1 MKSIQSSFSI
11 LLALVLVLFSSNAF
25 ALRVKDVSRVKEVR
39 ENQLT
44 GYGLV
49 IGLSGTGDKS
59 RSTQFMAQ
67 NLMQTFGTIIT
78 NANDIRNNNAAAVMV
93 TANISAFAK
102 PGDKI
107 DVIVSSVAD
116 AKSLEGGVL
125 LQTQLVAPN
134 GEVVAVAQGPVSVGG
149 ASASAAGSS
158 TRTAIVTSGRVP
170 NGAIVEREIFTNLG
184 DEATMEFVLTSNDF
198 ELANQ
203 VAEMITSNVAPAQ
216 AVDGSTIRVDIP
228 QQFIFNRV
236 PFIAQIQRLPLNY
249 QPESAKVIVNERT
262 GTIVIGNQV
271 RLLPAAVAHGGIT
284 VTIQATNSVSQPNAF
299 GQGQT
304 LGATNAD
311 IKIDEKEGHLVQLGK
326 SATLQDL
333 VTALNAIGATPIDLI
348 TILQALKEAGS
359 LQANLEII

>member
-1 MKSIQSSFSI
+1 MKTLKTILTTTLALLLLMPSFS
-11 LLALVLVLFSSNAF
+11 F
-25 ALRVKDVSRVKEVR
+25 ALRIKDISRVKEVR
-39 ENQLT
+39 DNLLS

-67 NLMQTFGTIIT
+67 NLMQTFGSIIT

-93 TANISAFAK
+93 TANLSAFAK
-102 PGDKI
+102 PGDRI
-107 DVIVSSVAD
+107 DVMVSSVAD

-125 LQTQLVAPN
+125 LQTQLFAPN
-134 GEVVAVAQGPVSVGG
+134 GEVVAVAQGSVSVGG
-149 ASASAAGSS
+149 TSASAAGSS
-158 TRTAIVTSGRVP
+158 TRTSIVTSGRVP
-170 NGAIVEREIFTNLG
+170 NGAIVEREVVTHLG
-184 DEATMEFVLTSNDF
+184 DEATMEFVLNTNDF
-198 ELANQ
+198 ELASQ
-203 VAEMITSNVAPAQ
+203 VAEMITSNVSPAQ

-228 QQFIFNRV
+228 QQFMFNRV
-236 PFIAQIQRLPLNY
+236 PFVAQIQRLPVNY
-249 QPESAKVIVNERT
+249 QQESNKVIVNERT

-271 RLLPAAVAHGGIT
+271 RLQPAAIAHGGIT
-284 VTIQATNSVSQPNAF
+284 VSIQATNSVSQPNGFA
-299 GQGQT
+299 QGQT

-311 IKIDEKEGHLVQLGK
+311 IKIDEKEGHLIQLDK

-359 LQANLEII
+359 LQATLEII